1 MNTKQITNT
10 IKAIS
15 KIMKEQAEHPTL
27 EDIKDKQIGIL
38 DESNCLMIISK
49 SLDMKDLTK
58 IFIDK
63 NADEHRQ
70 KIPELVYDGEGV
82 CKYGADFLKL
92 AVNVF
97 IALEENPILSIKKDY
112 PITLESDSV
121 KIIIAPRIDY

>member
-15 KIMKEQAEHPTL
+15 KIMKEQAEHPTP

-70 KIPELVYDGEGV
+70 
-82 CKYGADFLKL
+82 
-92 AVNVF
+92 
-97 IALEENPILSIKKDY
+97 
-112 PITLESDSV
+112 
-121 KIIIAPRIDY
+121 